1 MNNRKLFKVYTI
13 GWIILMGIVIGFEQI
28 EMTRNIFILRGV
40 ILLTFLIIM
49 ERIISKHM
57 PNEDFNN
64 ISRPK
69 IFGIII
75 VMEFFYMILRGMFP
89 VGLIE
94 NELIFDL
101 LLRYFYILIIFSI
114 MIKSF
119 KAKNIE

>member
-49 ERIISKHM
+49 ERIISKYM